1 MSIMSFLQMK
11 QRENLKMIKDL
22 KKYIRTVP
30 DYPVEGVNFYDLNSL
45 FASDLWHSVV
55 AEMANEMDQ
64 SQYPTHIV
72 GIESR
77 GFVLGSALAHELCL
91 PFAMVRKKGAKYPG
105 KLLEESYELEYGTDT
120 LTLQEG
126 ILGHTSRIL
135 IADDL
140 IATGGSMI
148 ATKKL
153 VEKTGAIVEG
163 AVTIINLKYLNKPE
177 LGAIDISSALEIE
190 K

>member
-1 MSIMSFLQMK
+1 
-11 QRENLKMIKDL
+11 MIKNL

-30 DYPVEGVNFYDLNSL
+30 NYPVEGVNFYDLNSL
-45 FASDLWHSVV
+45 FASDLWHPLVT
-55 AEMANEMDQ
+55 EMANMEFDQ
-64 SQYPTHIV
+64 IPTHIL

-126 ILGHTSRIL
+126 ILGHTSRVL

-153 VEKTGAIVEG
+153 IEKTGAIVEG
-163 AVTIINLKYLNKPE
+163 AITIVNLKYLNKPE
-177 LGAIDISSALEIE
+177 LGNIDVSSALEID